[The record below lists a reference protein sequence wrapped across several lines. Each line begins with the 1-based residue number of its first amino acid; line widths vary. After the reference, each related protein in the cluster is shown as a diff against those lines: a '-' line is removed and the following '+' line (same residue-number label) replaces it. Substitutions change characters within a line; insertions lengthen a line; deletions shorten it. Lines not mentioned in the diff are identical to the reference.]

1 MKKLLY
7 TFEEWEKGEFSIEY
21 NTNSSKLL
29 GIENTIP
36 VLRWNELSENEVELI
51 KAEQIKIH
59 KSKVDEGVEY
69 FKNSFSQRSKKSKT
83 PNNIVK
89 NEIKA
94 LEKVIEFDSIVYKE
108 PFHFDLEDFMVDSS
122 RIKKIHK
129 FILNLKR
136 GIRLNTDYISIPTI
150 VISNKW
156 SNYNIVIAESIWL
169 YYEWL
174 LGKVKT
180 EILQEEPEILKD
192 SILSDNQKLILLY
205 ELGVIQY
212 LSENKPFV
220 SSTNE
225 LAKVIAKILSANET
239 TIQSAINPML
249 REGVSQKNNPMKN
262 VKNIEYV
269 NSYLDKIGFK
279 KNK

>member
-1 MKKLLY
+1 MKLLAPAPGW
-7 TFEEWEKGEFSIEY
+7 TAQADVIVVGS
-21 NTNSSKLL
+21 
-29 GIENTIP
+29 GIAGLTTALQARTYGLS
-36 VLRWNELSENEVELI
+36 VLIVT
-51 KAEQIKIH
+51 

-108 PFHFDLEDFMVDSS
+108 PFHFDLEDFIVDSS

-156 SNYNIVIAESIWL
+156 SNYNIVIAESIWFPH
-169 YYEWL
+169 Y
-174 LGKVKT
+174 
-180 EILQEEPEILKD
+180 
-192 SILSDNQKLILLY
+192 
-205 ELGVIQY
+205 
-212 LSENKPFV
+212 
-220 SSTNE
+220 
-225 LAKVIAKILSANET
+225 
-239 TIQSAINPML
+239 
-249 REGVSQKNNPMKN
+249 
-262 VKNIEYV
+262 
-269 NSYLDKIGFK
+269 
-279 KNK
+279 

>member
-108 PFHFDLEDFMVDSS
+108 PFHFDLEDFIVDSS

-249 REGVSQKNNPMKN
+249 REGISQKNNPMKN